1 MGLSP
6 HRRDERA
13 ILEFMT
19 TPHSTATPPKNMS
32 LIPGGTYWMG
42 SEDFYPEERPV
53 HQVTVDG
60 FWMDTTA
67 VTVAEFRR
75 FVKATGHVTTAE
87 IAPDAADYPDADPAL
102 LVPGSLV
109 FNSPPGPVSL
119 DDYTQ
124 WWSFTPGADWRHP
137 EGADSNIGGRERHPV
152 THVSYFDAQAY
163 AAWAGKELPTEA
175 EWEFAARGGLDRQ
188 AYVWGDHDSPG
199 GRPGGNVW
207 QGQFPWENLLEDGYE
222 RTAPVGKFRP
232 NGYGLFD
239 MAGNVWEWTADHY
252 TSDHAHS
259 SKNVA
264 PASSCCIPR
273 NPRAEF
279 ATEALVGE
287 PYARRVIKG
296 GSHLCAPNYCLRY
309 RPAARQG
316 ESEESSTCHVG
327 FRCIIRIPQE

>member
-1 MGLSP
+1 
-6 HRRDERA
+6 
-13 ILEFMT
+13 
-19 TPHSTATPPKNMS
+19 
-32 LIPGGTYWMG
+32 MG

-67 VTVAEFRR
+67 VTVAEFQR

-87 IAPDAADYPDADPAL
+87 IAPDPADYPDADPAL

-109 FNSPPGPVSL
+109 FTSPPGPVSL

-279 ATEALVGE
+279 ATEALAGE

-327 FRCIIRIPQE
+327 FRCIIRIPQT

>member
-1 MGLSP
+1 
-6 HRRDERA
+6 
-13 ILEFMT
+13 
-19 TPHSTATPPKNMS
+19 MS

-87 IAPDAADYPDADPAL
+87 IAPDPAAYPDADPAL

-119 DDYTQ
+119 DDYTR

-137 EGADSNIGGRERHPV
+137 EGSDSNIGGRERHPV

-279 ATEALVGE
+279 ATEALAGE

>member
-1 MGLSP
+1 M
-6 HRRDERA
+6 
-13 ILEFMT
+13 
-19 TPHSTATPPKNMS
+19 N
-32 LIPGGTYWMG
+32 GT
-42 SEDFYPEERPV
+42 
-53 HQVTVDG
+53 
-60 FWMDTTA
+60 
-67 VTVAEFRR
+67 
-75 FVKATGHVTTAE
+75 
-87 IAPDAADYPDADPAL
+87 
-102 LVPGSLV
+102 
-109 FNSPPGPVSL
+109 
-119 DDYTQ
+119 
-124 WWSFTPGADWRHP
+124 
-137 EGADSNIGGRERHPV
+137 PV

-188 AYVWGDHDSPG
+188 AYVWGAITTLRAG
-199 GRPGGNVW
+199 GPVATCGRASS
-207 QGQFPWENLLEDGYE
+207 PWENLLEDGYE

-309 RPAARQG
+309 RPPAARQG

>member
-1 MGLSP
+1 
-6 HRRDERA
+6 
-13 ILEFMT
+13 MT

-87 IAPDAADYPDADPAL
+87 IAPDPADYPDADPAL

-109 FNSPPGPVSL
+109 FTSPPGPVSL

>member
-1 MGLSP
+1 
-6 HRRDERA
+6 
-13 ILEFMT
+13 
-19 TPHSTATPPKNMS
+19 
-32 LIPGGTYWMG
+32 MG

-87 IAPDAADYPDADPAL
+87 IAPDPADYPDADPAL

-109 FNSPPGPVSL
+109 FTSPPGPVSL